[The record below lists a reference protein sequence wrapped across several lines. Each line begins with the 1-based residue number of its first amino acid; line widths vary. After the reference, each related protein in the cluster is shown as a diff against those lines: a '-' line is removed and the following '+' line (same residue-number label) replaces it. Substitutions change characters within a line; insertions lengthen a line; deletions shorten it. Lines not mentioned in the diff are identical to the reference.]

1 MIRFLSVNFNLLI
14 AVNEYEI
21 DYYEVLGVSRDA
33 TTVEIRKAYR
43 KLALSYHPDKVP
55 EHERTEAEIKFKEI
69 SQAYETLSDGKRKP
83 GPFFSI
89 TFAS

>member
-1 MIRFLSVNFNLLI
+1 M
-14 AVNEYEI
+14 NEYVV

-55 EHERTEAEIKFKEI
+55 EEERAEAEIKFKEI
-69 SQAYETLSDGKRKP
+69 SEAYETLSDGTLIQHLMPR
-83 GPFFSI
+83 
-89 TFAS
+89 

>member
-1 MIRFLSVNFNLLI
+1 M
-14 AVNEYEI
+14 NEYVV

-55 EHERTEAEIKFKEI
+55 EEERAEAEIKFKEI
-69 SQAYETLSDGKRKP
+69 SEAYETLSDGMLMPHLMPR
-83 GPFFSI
+83 
-89 TFAS
+89 